1 MLQPLPAAP
10 RSHSGAPRAGSAA
23 ALCPTCCPSPPLC
36 VGVVQGGQPTER
48 WSWLLLIEDFHIV
61 MLCLVILQKS
71 LNMFL
76 KNPKETL
83 D

>member
-36 VGVVQGGQPTER
+36 VGVVRGGQPTER
-48 WSWLLLIEDFHIV
+48 WSRLLLIEDFHIV
-61 MLCLVILQKS
+61 MLCLVILQKKS
-71 LNMFL
+71 KYVF
-76 KNPKETL
+76 KKP
-83 D
+83 